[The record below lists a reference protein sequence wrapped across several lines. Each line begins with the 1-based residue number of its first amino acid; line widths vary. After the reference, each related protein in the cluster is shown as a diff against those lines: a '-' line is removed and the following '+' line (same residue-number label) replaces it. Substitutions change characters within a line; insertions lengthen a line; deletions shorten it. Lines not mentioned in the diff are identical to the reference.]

1 MKYTDDANKKRKER
15 RRLSQRR
22 WDAIIQQPAS
32 ILRSSLLYN
41 KGPEDIISI

>member
-1 MKYTDDANKKRKER
+1 MEYNDDANKKRKER